1 LIGVITHGC
10 PDHVSI
16 EDVGPSDQC
25 VLCGE
30 VSSTRVAPSSVP
42 VCSLP
47 WRHLY
52 LELFRSALSTSR
64 LYQPDEWPTNVDD
77 MAEMYDSSTWST
89 VSTATVCLPTALIRS
104 LLSLGIYKCQSHC
117 RRPEREFS
125 AESLRVPSNW
135 CKI

>member
-1 LIGVITHGC
+1 MITHGY

-25 VLCGE
+25 VLCRH
-30 VSSTRVAPSSVP
+30 VSSSRDAPSFVP
-42 VCSLP
+42 ECSLP

-77 MAEMYDSSTWST
+77 TAEIYVSST
-89 VSTATVCLPTALIRS
+89 
-104 LLSLGIYKCQSHC
+104 
-117 RRPEREFS
+117 
-125 AESLRVPSNW
+125 
-135 CKI
+135 